1 MEILGGLATSGRL
14 FNNDGER
21 ANILKKKIKRH
32 PRNEK
37 SVYNSNGLQR
47 MTNITNKLTTDR
59 FDKSKNPSKSG
70 IIPQFYNRKSK
81 RNRRQ
86 KELIEGF
93 SSDSEFTDNDS
104 GSVSSASVSGDPT
117 YFLNKGCSIMD
128 NRAHER
134 AFVPK
139 TNSVNNYA
147 SQFDDLIWDNTGDP
161 VSLNAVHHSPSNV
174 KRIEAER
181 NLALNGGYSNFDND
195 PDMTYGVV
203 DKKNF
208 VHNNMMPYF
217 KGRSYGSNP
226 MREKQTNLMNQ
237 RKMEMFTGSQN
248 DPTYRARTETK
259 PLFGPLSGVTNI
271 FGAPVLTNAMES
283 RYVVSQNR
291 QSELPFRQIRV
302 TPGLGLGYNE
312 NSRQGYGDTYRVLP
326 KTVDELRPANRPKI
340 SYGGVIVPGMKGQK
354 GPIVGKTVK
363 RRAERFKE
371 YGTERMVKGLGY
383 IKAPTLYGEFD
394 TNDMATKN
402 RGLLRRIQYGPAK
415 QYIDKATPEEM
426 RGKYKDPTRQN
437 FKESGPRNII
447 LVEGQQA
454 RGESNIY
461 IPKITKRGHDNDY
474 IGPTGTSQISKGHA
488 FDIVTN
494 IPDPTKRAVHAH
506 VDRAG
511 TAMTGSRSKGHAFN
525 PNEMPDPTK
534 RDVHNRFNRAGTAMT
549 GAYNKGQVF
558 DPNEMPDP
566 TKRDVH
572 NRLDRAGT
580 AMHGSFNKGQAFDA
594 SEMPD
599 PTKRD
604 VHNRFDRS
612 GTAIQGSF
620 NKGQAFDPSEMPD
633 PTKRD
638 MHNRLDRAGAA
649 MHGSF
654 NKGQAFDASEMP
666 DPTKRD
672 IHNRLDR
679 AGTAMHGSFN
689 KGQAFDP
696 SEMPDP
702 TKRDVHN
709 RLDRAGTAIQGSF
722 NKGQAFDPNEMPDP
736 TKRDVHNRLD
746 RAGTAIQGSF
756 NKGKAFDPNEMPDPT
771 KRDVHNRF
779 DRSGTAISGSHSK
792 GQAFDPTDVMDPT
805 KRDVHN
811 RFDRAGT
818 AISGS
823 HSKGQAFDP
832 TDVMD
837 PTKRDVHNRFDRA
850 GSAVSGSYTKG
861 QAFDPTDIMDLTK
874 RDIHNKL
881 NRTGGGA
888 ARDVKNGY
896 TINYMEAT
904 PDPTKRD
911 QHNKLNRTGGGAKR
925 DVDNGYT
932 INYAEATPDPT
943 KREIHSKL
951 NRTGG
956 GAKRDVDN
964 GYTINYENATPNPTK
979 RDIHG
984 KRTYIN
990 PARGNYDGN
999 RSRHDANHMVLNDVR
1014 ETIAKGRAPVK
1025 SNYARGPMMDFT
1037 TMTLCDP
1044 IQINRTLMPRAI
1056 ETNDKLPFVNTQI
1069 PMLRSVENDRMDSHI
1084 EINLRGNPYVNNV
1097 FHKAI

>member
-21 ANILKKKIKRH
+21 TNIAKNKIKRH

-37 SVYNSNGLQR
+37 SVYNSNGFER
-47 MTNITNKLTTDR
+47 MTNISNSLAMDR
-59 FDKSKNPSKSG
+59 FDKSNNSSKSG
-70 IIPQFYNRKSK
+70 IIPQFHNRKSK
-81 RNRRQ
+81 TGRRQ

-93 SSDSEFTDNDS
+93 NSDSEFTDNDNDS
-104 GSVSSASVSGDPT
+104 RSVSSVSVSGDPS
-117 YFLNKGCSIMD
+117 YFLNKGGSIMD

-134 AFVPK
+134 AFMTK
-139 TNSVNNYA
+139 TNGGNNYA
-147 SQFDDLIWDNTGDP
+147 SQFDDLAWDNSGDP
-161 VSLNAVHHSPSNV
+161 VSMNAVHHSPSNV

-203 DKKNF
+203 NKENF

-271 FGAPVLTNAMES
+271 FGSPVMTNAMES

-291 QSELPFRQIRV
+291 QSELPFRQIKV

-340 SYGGVIVPGMKGQK
+340 TYGGVIVPGMKGQK

-383 IKAPTLYGEFD
+383 IKAPTLYGEFNTD
-394 TNDMATKN
+394 DMATKN

-415 QYIDKATPEEM
+415 QHIDKATPEEM

-437 FKESGPRNII
+437 FKEAGPRNII

-461 IPKITKRGHDNDY
+461 IPKITKRGQDNDY

-488 FDIVTN
+488 FDIITN
-494 IPDPTKRAVHAH
+494 IPDPTKRAIHAH

-511 TAMTGSRSKGHAFN
+511 TAMTGSHNKGHVFN

-534 RDVHNRFNRAGTAMT
+534 RDVHNKFNRAGTAMT
-549 GAYNKGQVF
+549 GAYNKGQAF

-566 TKRDVH
+566 TKRDIH
-572 NRLDRAGT
+572 NKFNRAGT
-580 AMHGSFNKGQAFDA
+580 AMTGAY
-594 SEMPD
+594 
-599 PTKRD
+599 
-604 VHNRFDRS
+604 
-612 GTAIQGSF
+612 
-620 NKGQAFDPSEMPD
+620 NKGQAFDP
-633 PTKRD
+633 
-638 MHNRLDRAGAA
+638 N
-649 MHGSF
+649 
-654 NKGQAFDASEMP
+654 EMP

-672 IHNRLDR
+672 IHNKFNRAGTAMTGAYNKGQAFDPNEIPDPTKRDIHNKFNR
-679 AGTAMHGSFN
+679 AGTAMHGSY
-689 KGQAFDP
+689 
-696 SEMPDP
+696 
-702 TKRDVHN
+702 
-709 RLDRAGTAIQGSF
+709 

-736 TKRDVHNRLD
+736 TKRDVHNRYD
-746 RAGTAIQGSF
+746 RAGTAMHGSF
-756 NKGKAFDPNEMPDPT
+756 NKGQAFDPNEMPDPT
-771 KRDVHNRF
+771 KRDIHNKF
-779 DRSGTAISGSHSK
+779 DRAGVAMHGSYNKGQAFDPNEMPDPTRRDIHNKFDRAGTAMHGSFNKGQAFDPNEMPDPTKRDIHNKFDRAGLAVSGSYGKGQAFDPMDVMDPTRRDIHNKFDRAGLAVSGSYTK

-805 KRDVHN
+805 KRD
-811 RFDRAGT
+811 
-818 AISGS
+818 
-823 HSKGQAFDP
+823 
-832 TDVMD
+832 M
-837 PTKRDVHNRFDRA
+837 
-850 GSAVSGSYTKG
+850 
-861 QAFDPTDIMDLTK
+861 
-874 RDIHNKL
+874 HNKL

-888 ARDVKNGY
+888 SRDVKNGY

-925 DVDNGYT
+925 DVNNGYT

-943 KREIHSKL
+943 KREMHSKL

-956 GAKRDVDN
+956 GAKADVDN
-964 GYTINYENATPNPTK
+964 GYTINYENATPDPTK

-990 PARGNYDGN
+990 PARGNYDAN

-1025 SNYARGPMMDFT
+1025 SNYERGPMMDFT
-1037 TMTLCDP
+1037 RMSLCDP
-1044 IQINRTLMPRAI
+1044 IQINRALMPRAI

-1084 EINLRGNPYVNNV
+1084 EINLRGNPYVNDM